1 MATKH
6 NRIGVVIMPGRK
18 LAKVHFVSTV
28 WLLACICYILLAE
41 LRKAGV
47 QWWIVFPFSGYSV
60 LLLLFFITLYLFAI
74 FRGIS
79 SSQKLDIEH
88 PLTRTPQYALFYV
101 LAPFLGSLAGLLTIT
116 GKDTIGTFSLIMSLG
131 TLATTFLVWVIAD
144 PLVGMLEVL
153 NPTSRIHRLDRLAG
167 EKTEREQKQLY
178 NQQLLADIESKEKS
192 ERLKW
197 QEILKPQAEKLAELL
212 TSRNI
217 DYRQAQR
224 QAADIALQAWQT
236 GGISCMRELRDMAIS
251 LSKERNSDTTDFI
264 QYWWDGIGS
273 WQSPSLGSHK

>member
-1 MATKH
+1 
-6 NRIGVVIMPGRK
+6 MPGRK
-18 LAKVHFVSTV
+18 LAKIHFVSTV

-41 LRKAGV
+41 LRRAGV
-47 QWWIVFPFSGYSV
+47 KWWIVFPFSGYSV
-60 LLLLFFITLYLFAI
+60 LLLLFFTTLYLFAI

-88 PLTRTPQYALFYV
+88 PLTRTPQYTLFYV
-101 LAPFLGSLAGLLTIT
+101 LAPFLGSLAGLLTLT
-116 GKDTIGTFSLIMSLG
+116 GKDTLSTALLVMSLG

-144 PLVGMLEVL
+144 PLVGLLEVM
-153 NPTSRIHRLDRLAG
+153 NPASRIHKLDRLVR
-167 EKTEREQKQLY
+167 EKNERQKNKQY
-178 NQQLLADIESKEKS
+178 NQQLLADIELKEKS
-192 ERLKW
+192 NQLKW
-197 QEILKPQAEKLAELL
+197 HKTLKPQAEKLAELL

-217 DYRQAQR
+217 NNRDAQR

-273 WQSPSLGSHK
+273 WQSPSLGAHK